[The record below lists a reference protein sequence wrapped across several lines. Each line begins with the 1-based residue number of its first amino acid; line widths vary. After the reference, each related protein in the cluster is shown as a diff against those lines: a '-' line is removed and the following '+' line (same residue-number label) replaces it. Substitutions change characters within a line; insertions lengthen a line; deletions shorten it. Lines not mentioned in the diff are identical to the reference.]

1 MLNIFIAIVLAYF
14 LGSIPTAV
22 WVGHWM
28 YHIDIRNHGSHN
40 AGATNTLRVLGPKAG
55 IPVLL
60 FDVFK
65 GWLAVSLA
73 SWLCWETL
81 QGSSKELFLIAAG
94 VAAVL
99 GHVFPLFAGFR
110 GGKGVATL
118 LGMGIAL
125 FPWPALAAVG
135 VFTLMMLLFRIVSLA
150 SITAGITFPLW
161 VFFLPYQPR
170 PNLPLLLLSLLVAVF
185 IPLTHRSN
193 ILRLLK
199 GQEKKLT
206 IASRPQQNNEKHQK
220 P

>member
-1 MLNIFIAIVLAYF
+1 MINIFISLVLAYI

-22 WVGHWM
+22 WVGRWM
-28 YHIDIRNHGSHN
+28 YHIDIREHGSRN

-55 IPVLL
+55 IPVLI

-73 SWLCWETL
+73 GLLGGTTP
-81 QGSSKELFLIAAG
+81 QGAGKELFLITSG

-125 FPWPALAAVG
+125 FPWPALCAVV
-135 VFTLMMLLFRIVSLA
+135 VFTLMMVLFRIVSLA
-150 SITAGITFPLW
+150 SITAGITFPIW
-161 VFFLPYQPR
+161 VFFLPYEPR
-170 PNLPLLLLSLLVAVF
+170 PDLPLIILSLLVALF

-193 ILRLLK
+193 IQRLLK
-199 GQEKKLT
+199 GQEKKFT
-206 IASRPQQNNEKHQK
+206 IATRPPENNPTH
-220 P
+220 

>member
-1 MLNIFIAIVLAYF
+1 MINIFISLVLAYT

-22 WVGHWM
+22 WVGRWM
-28 YHIDIRNHGSHN
+28 YHIDIREHGSRN

-55 IPVLL
+55 IPVLI

-73 SWLCWETL
+73 GLLGGTTL
-81 QGSSKELFLIAAG
+81 QGAGKELFLIGSG

-125 FPWPALAAVG
+125 FPWPALGAVG
-135 VFTLMMLLFRIVSLA
+135 VFTLMMVLFRIVSLA

-161 VFFLPYQPR
+161 VLFLPYEPR
-170 PNLPLLLLSLLVAVF
+170 PDLPLIILSLLVAVF
-185 IPLTHRSN
+185 LPLTHRSN
-193 ILRLLK
+193 IQRLLK
-199 GQEKKLT
+199 GQEKKFT
-206 IASRPQQNNEKHQK
+206 IASRPPENN
-220 P
+220 PTN